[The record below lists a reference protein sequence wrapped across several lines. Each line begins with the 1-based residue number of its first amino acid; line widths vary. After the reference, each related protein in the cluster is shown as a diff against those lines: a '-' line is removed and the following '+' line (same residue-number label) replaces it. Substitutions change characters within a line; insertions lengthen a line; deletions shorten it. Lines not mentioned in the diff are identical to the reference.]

1 MQQSFAE
8 YKNKFS
14 SKTRSTLNRK
24 IKKYTEYCDGRIS
37 WKIYKSAEEM
47 PEFFK
52 CARTLDGG
60 RVGLITIHNHPQ
72 TGKPFKQL
80 EVSLWREAIETT
92 LHAHQY
98 FPDCRV
104 LRWDVALTPGGPI
117 IS

>member
-1 MQQSFAE
+1 LVIGNNISD
-8 YKNKFS
+8 NFS
-14 SKTRSTLNRK
+14 
-24 IKKYTEYCDGRIS
+24 DGRTGNLLAFGRNNS
-37 WKIYKSAEEM
+37 GQLLG
-47 PEFFK
+47 
-52 CARTLDGG
+52 ARILDGG
-60 RVGLITIHNHPQ
+60 RVGLITIHYHPQ

-98 FPDCRV
+98 FPDCRA